1 MTDEPQAAPEPEQP
15 KTGAPDEGKPGTP
28 RADRPKSSTSNPL
41 GEEQRGFNSA
51 FWQGQRFLSPEMSRY
66 GPSAHI
72 GRATIHDMQI
82 GNRTQIFVGHSVAR
96 TPGSVRDDVLD
107 WVRSR
112 YLPVPGYE
120 GMARILADRRVLLLR
135 GQPSMGRYTTGLH
148 LLDGVASARIFRT
161 DGKKAFSNPAK
172 GDFPEENAGYVGELS
187 RQDSIAVTEEQLDKL
202 RDVMAERHAFCVL
215 ISESDPR
222 DLDLF
227 GGYAVAYEQPDPAAL
242 LRSHTAEEAQR
253 GDPDDFEQRLADL
266 LDTEWVAKALGPCA
280 RPMESVRMATLLAQH
295 ARGAATREDVEREA
309 AAAVRFQISEW
320 FEPLKALPAG
330 ADHDEALYLT
340 AFRVA
345 LAVLNESP
353 YHLVA
358 DAAATLGLMLIKAS
372 ADGKARYASLFSDDQ
387 SSRLPALRATIVDGT
402 TTFGPSRM
410 PMRLLVFRDERYPVE
425 ILRYVWENHH
435 RMAATVTTWLGELCS
450 DSRPLVWVRAA
461 QAVGF
466 LGSLDFSQIYTKAI
480 YPAILSVEQDGDALR
495 QINFAAAVA
504 LDQAARHE
512 HLRAAVHERLRAWRR
527 GGSFGE
533 RYTAAATY
541 GFVLGGEHVEES
553 LEELRVLGT
562 PSERQSALEDGDFD
576 DHALVG
582 IAGYSIAKL
591 FAFGASEVVLDHLLR
606 WISGTRMSL
615 RALAQSAMRQLVT
628 LYGFELDHLALAVGR
643 AQPALPERM
652 KMWPLLLSVH
662 VQNPEFTEPIA
673 ELLRQL
679 LRREGDQAARQYL
692 GKWIRQSERNTA
704 LLAALAD
711 FIPHIVR
718 SEADQYRLTYL
729 LDRLSQDW
737 AEPLRPDVANR
748 LRQAILSNRVGS
760 ASA

>member
-1 MTDEPQAAPEPEQP
+1 MTDEPQEASEPEQP
-15 KTGAPDEGKPGTP
+15 KNDGSDEAKPGTP
-28 RADRPKSSTSNPL
+28 RADRPNASTSNPL

-51 FWQGQRFLSPEMSRY
+51 FWQGQKFLSPEMSRY

-72 GRATIHDMQI
+72 GRADIRDMQI
-82 GNRTQIFVGHSVAR
+82 GNRTQIFIGHSVA
-96 TPGSVRDDVLD
+96 TTAGSVRDDVLD

-120 GMARILADRRVLLLR
+120 DMATILDDRRVLLMR
-135 GQPSMGRYTTGLH
+135 GQPGTGRFTTGLH
-148 LLDGVASARIFRT
+148 LLDGVASARVFRT
-161 DGKKAFSNPAK
+161 DGKKAASSPAK
-172 GDFPEENAGYVGELS
+172 GDFPEEHAGYVGELS
-187 RQDSIAVTEEQLDKL
+187 REDSVAVTEEQLDKL
-202 RDVMAERHAFCVL
+202 RDVMVERHAFCVL

-242 LRSHTAEEAQR
+242 LRSHTAKEAQR

-330 ADHDEALYLT
+330 AEHDEALYLT

-358 DAAATLGLMLIKAS
+358 DAAAKLGLMLIKAS

-387 SSRLPALRATIVDGT
+387 STRLPALRATIVDGT
-402 TTFGPSRM
+402 TTFGTRRM
-410 PMRLLVFRDERYPVE
+410 PMPLLVFRDERYPVA

-435 RMAATVTTWLGELCS
+435 RMAATVTEWLGELCS
-450 DSRPLVWVRAA
+450 DLRPLMWVRAA

-480 YPAILSVEQDGDALR
+480 YPAVRAIEEDDSPQRNL
-495 QINFAAAVA
+495 AAAIA
-504 LDQAARHE
+504 LDQAARHD
-512 HLRAAVHERLRAWRR
+512 HLRAAIHDRLRAWRR
-527 GGSFGE
+527 TGAFGE

-541 GFVLGGEHVEES
+541 GFVLGCEHIEKS

-562 PSERQSALEDGDFD
+562 PAERQSPLDDGEVD
-576 DHALVG
+576 DHALVV
-582 IAGYSIAKL
+582 ITSASIAML
-591 FAFGASEVVLDHLLR
+591 FAFGDTRVVLDCLLR
-606 WISGTRMSL
+606 WISAARTSL
-615 RALAQSAMRQLVT
+615 RVLAQYAVRQLV
-628 LYGFELDHLALAVGR
+628 GFHGFDLDHLAVTAGHKKT
-643 AQPALPERM
+643 ALPERM
-652 KMWPLLLSVH
+652 KMWPLLLSMH

-679 LRREGDQAARQYL
+679 LRREGDQAAKQFL
-692 GKWIRQSERNTA
+692 GKWIRQCERNAA
-704 LLAALAD
+704 LLAVLAD

-718 SEADQYRLTYL
+718 SEADEYRLTYL

-760 ASA
+760 SIA